1 MRVLTVLGGSH
12 HAKNTPSAKAETVPN
27 DRPATASNRVPLA
40 PSGLPVG
47 IPAGEYPI
55 PATIGRSVEWEA
67 EVAIAQTRC
76 GPTFPRMSQTSCLA
90 CRSPLVAGAKFC
102 PQCGQAVAATPAL
115 SDPLRAALEH
125 GLRAQ
130 YDIVRLLGQGGMG
143 SVYLAREGKLE
154 RLVAIKVLRPEVADD
169 PSARERFLREARTGA
184 KLTHPN
190 IVPLHTFGE
199 VEGMLYFVMG
209 YVRGE
214 PLLARMRREGKLPPD
229 DVRHILIELADA
241 LDYAHRQGIVHRD
254 IKPDNVL
261 LDDESGR
268 PLITDFGVAKGPT
281 GGAAL
286 TQTGCVVGTP
296 QYMSPEQW
304 SGERT
309 IDGRSDLYSLGVM
322 GWAMLAGR
330 LPFEGDSAP
339 ALLAQHLTREPV
351 PVSSVVPEVPDDLS
365 RALSRCLA
373 KSATARWPDGKS
385 LKEALGSS
393 PWEDADA
400 LSGELREVSSA
411 MFWSV
416 VGSWVLASAARV
428 GLWTR
433 GSGQWGWA
441 VIAALLVPL
450 AFLVTA
456 VVHHRS
462 GVSWREIARVAVWP
476 PRRWPFGW
484 PRSWR
489 RPGDVWDRFPA
500 TVRRV
505 RRLYG
510 WTLAA
515 GVFGLPL
522 LLPGSVLRVPWPV
535 FVTALYLPVVAGM
548 VVTLRWAHQNAFPNN
563 ADLRD
568 VFFGSPMNRRFWKQ
582 PHVARILVP
591 SPTAGA
597 RVPGS
602 SVPSTPS
609 DALRAITDLSRQLTG
624 PVRALGSEAL
634 AAARQILDAIGQ
646 LDGEIGAFAQDADPA
661 ETTRLER
668 KLELLDRDAASGRH
682 EQRQMRQL
690 IEGQLDLLRRF
701 EARVTQARRRR
712 ERLIDL
718 LQRLRLQLADLRAR
732 DTVVT
737 GPSDAGEITA
747 RIREVCAEVERQTGT
762 LGELR
767 TQVAPPDEETLRT

>member
-1 MRVLTVLGGSH
+1 
-12 HAKNTPSAKAETVPN
+12 
-27 DRPATASNRVPLA
+27 
-40 PSGLPVG
+40 
-47 IPAGEYPI
+47 
-55 PATIGRSVEWEA
+55 
-67 EVAIAQTRC
+67 
-76 GPTFPRMSQTSCLA
+76 MSQTACLA
-90 CRSPLVAGAKFC
+90 CRAPLVAGAKFC
-102 PQCGQAVAATPAL
+102 PQCGQALAAVATPPL
-115 SDPLRAALEH
+115 SDPLRTVLEH

-214 PLLARMRREGKLPPD
+214 PLSARMRREGKLPPD
-229 DVRHILIELADA
+229 DVRHILIDLADA

-268 PLITDFGVAKGPT
+268 PMITDFGVARGYT
-281 GGAAL
+281 ADATL
-286 TQTGCVVGTP
+286 TQTGYVVGTP
-296 QYMSPEQW
+296 HYMSPEQW
-304 SGERT
+304 SGERS

-330 LPFEGDSAP
+330 LPFEGDSPP
-339 ALLAQHLTREPV
+339 ALLAQHLTHEPV
-351 PVSSVVPEVPDDLS
+351 PVSSVVAGVPDDLS
-365 RALSRCLA
+365 RALARCLA

-385 LKEALGSS
+385 LKEALGLS

-411 MFWSV
+411 VFWSV
-416 VGSWVLASAARV
+416 GGSWVLAGTAWV
-428 GLWTR
+428 GLRAR
-433 GSGQWGWA
+433 GSPQWEW
-441 VIAALLVPL
+441 VVTAALLVPF
-450 AFLVTA
+450 AFLFA
-456 VVHHRS
+456 SIVHHRN
-462 GVSWREIARVAVWP
+462 GVSWGEIARVAVWP
-476 PRRWPFGW
+476 PKWWPFGW
-484 PRSWR
+484 PETWR
-489 RPGDVWDRFPA
+489 RPRDVWDRLPP

-515 GVFGLPL
+515 GLLGVPAL
-522 LLPGSVLRVPWPV
+522 LLGSAFQVPLPV
-535 FVTALYLPVVAGM
+535 FVAVLSLPILAGM
-548 VVTLRWAHQNAFPNN
+548 LITIRWAHQNDFPNN

-568 VFFGSPMNRRFWKQ
+568 VFLGSTMNHRFWKQ
-582 PHVARILVP
+582 PHIARILIPV
-591 SPTAGA
+591 PTAGA
-597 RVPGS
+597 RIHEP
-602 SVPSTPS
+602 SVPTTPS
-609 DALRAITDLSRQLTG
+609 DILRVITDVSRQLTG
-624 PVRALGSEAL
+624 PVRALGSEAV
-634 AAARQILDAIGQ
+634 AAARQLLDAIGQ
-646 LDGEIGAFAQDADPA
+646 LDREIEALARDADPA
-661 ETTRLER
+661 EATRLER
-668 KLELLDRDAASGRH
+668 KLELLDRDAASGTD

-690 IEGQLDLLRRF
+690 IEGQLELIRRF
-701 EARVTQARRRR
+701 EARVTEARRRR

-718 LQRLRLQLADLRAR
+718 LQRLRVQLADLRAQ

-737 GPSDAGEITA
+737 VPTDAGEITA
-747 RIREVCAEVERQTGT
+747 HIREVCAEIDRQTSGLAEPLT
-762 LGELR
+762 RGG
-767 TQVAPPDEETLRT
+767 PSDGETLRT

>member
-1 MRVLTVLGGSH
+1 
-12 HAKNTPSAKAETVPN
+12 
-27 DRPATASNRVPLA
+27 
-40 PSGLPVG
+40 
-47 IPAGEYPI
+47 
-55 PATIGRSVEWEA
+55 
-67 EVAIAQTRC
+67 
-76 GPTFPRMSQTSCLA
+76 MSQTACLA
-90 CRSPLVAGAKFC
+90 CRFPLVAGAKFC
-102 PQCGQAVAATPAL
+102 PQCGQALAASPAL

-154 RLVAIKVLRPEVADD
+154 RLVAIKVLRPEVAND

-199 VEGMLYFVMG
+199 VEGMLYFVAG

-214 PLLARMRREGKLPPD
+214 SLSARMRREGQLPPD

-268 PLITDFGVAKGPT
+268 PMITDFGVAKEST

-286 TQTGCVVGTP
+286 TRTGYVVGTP

-339 ALLAQHLTREPV
+339 ALLAQHLTHEPA
-351 PVSSVVPEVPDDLS
+351 PVSTVVPGVPDDLS

-385 LKEALGSS
+385 LKEALGRS
-393 PWEDADA
+393 PWDDTDAV
-400 LSGELREVSSA
+400 SGELRELSSA
-411 MFWSV
+411 VFWSASA
-416 VGSWVLASAARV
+416 SWVLGWAARA
-428 GLWTR
+428 GLSAR
-433 GSGQWGWA
+433 GSWWWA
-441 VIAALLVPL
+441 GVVAAASVVPFS
-450 AFLVTA
+450 FLVT
-456 VVHHRS
+456 VLVHHRN
-462 GVSWREIARVAVWP
+462 GASWKDIARVVAWP

-484 PRSWR
+484 PRRCR
-489 RPGDVWDRFPA
+489 RPGDVWDRLPPTA
-500 TVRRV
+500 RRV
-505 RRLYG
+505 RHIYG
-510 WTLAA
+510 WTLVAA
-515 GVFGLPL
+515 L
-522 LLPGSVLRVPWPV
+522 LSAPFLLTGSAVRIPWPV
-535 FVTALYLPVVAGM
+535 FVAGLYLPWLAAIAM
-548 VVTLRWAHQNAFPNN
+548 SLRWAHQNAFPNN

-568 VFFGSPMNRRFWKQ
+568 VFLGSTMNHRFWKQ
-582 PHVARILVP
+582 PHIARILAPVP
-591 SPTAGA
+591 APGA
-597 RVPGS
+597 RVHEP
-602 SVPSTPS
+602 SVPTTPS
-609 DALRAITDLSRQLTG
+609 DILRAIIDLGRQLTG
-624 PVRALGSEAL
+624 PVRALGSEAV
-634 AAARQILDAIGQ
+634 AAARRLLDAIGH
-646 LDGEIGAFAQDADPA
+646 LDGEIEAFAQDADPA
-661 ETTRLER
+661 EATRLER
-668 KLELLDRDAASGRH
+668 KLELLDRDAASGTD
-682 EQRQMRQL
+682 EQRQMRRL

-701 EARVTQARRRR
+701 EARATEARRRR

-718 LQRLRLQLADLRAR
+718 LDRLRLQLADLRAQ

-737 GPSDAGEITA
+737 GPSDAREITA
-747 RIREVCAEVERQTGT
+747 RIREVCAEVEREAGASST
-762 LGELR
+762 
-767 TQVAPPDEETLRT
+767 